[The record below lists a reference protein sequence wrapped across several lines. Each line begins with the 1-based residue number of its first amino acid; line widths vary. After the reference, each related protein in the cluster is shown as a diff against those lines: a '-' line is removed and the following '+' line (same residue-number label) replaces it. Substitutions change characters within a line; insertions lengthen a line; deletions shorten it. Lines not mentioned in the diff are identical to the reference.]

1 MKGTY
6 NNYNLLFQKLMFSD
20 DGEIF
25 NMWKTPPVDLYI
37 KIYIY
42 NITNSEQFIKGTE
55 KMNIEEIGPYVY
67 R

>member
-1 MKGTY
+1 
-6 NNYNLLFQKLMFSD
+6 MFSD